1 MGIFNYKGRD
11 YEVDSKDFLMD
22 PNQWDEGFAK
32 EMAARLNMRPGLTKE
47 HWDIIHS
54 IVDTFKNTGICPTVY
69 ETCKMNGL
77 RMQDLRRLFPTG
89 YLRGACKLAGM
100 SSDAGRVGAVLYPT
114 SSLPGTPSFEEVY
127 RKTYQVDVRG
137 FLVKPDSWDEQYAV
151 YRAVDMKINNG
162 KLTEKH
168 WKVIRFLRNTYEE
181 NFRIPTVYE
190 TCQANDLDL
199 DELEQLFP
207 EGYHRGAVKI
217 AGLRID

>member
-100 SSDAGRVGAVLYPT
+100 SSEVGRVGAVLHPA
-114 SSLPGTPSFEEVY
+114 SVPGTMGFMDVY
-127 RKTYQVDVRG
+127 GKIYQVDVRG
-137 FLVKPDSWDEQYAV
+137 FLVKPDNWDEQYAV
-151 YRAVDMKINNG
+151 YRAVDMKINGG

-168 WKVIRFLRNTYEE
+168 WQIIKFLRKTYEE
-181 NFRIPTVYE
+181 SFRIPTVFE
-190 TCQANDLDL
+190 TCEANQIDL
-199 DELEQLFP
+199 EQLEQLFP
-207 EGYHRGAVKI
+207 DGYHRGAVKV
-217 AGLRID
+217 AGLRIE